1 METSYKTLWEKHQQS
16 VYTQHV
22 FFLSFFFL
30 DSISSCRGIRFFL
43 EFELTKPTSSPC
55 PPLGSPVSKIQEK
68 KDTFSWGLA
77 LEPCWWMLRK
87 GEKVTSQ
94 AAGMDGLTFHVC
106 CHGDEF
112 QPVDLLAGL
121 SVLADLGSC
130 KRRVLRTC
138 VESQDRG

>member
-1 METSYKTLWEKHQQS
+1 
-16 VYTQHV
+16 
-22 FFLSFFFL
+22 
-30 DSISSCRGIRFFL
+30 
-43 EFELTKPTSSPC
+43 
-55 PPLGSPVSKIQEK
+55 
-68 KDTFSWGLA
+68 
-77 LEPCWWMLRK
+77 MLRK